1 MTVEKVLFIAK
12 NRIISIILSGLLL
25 AAMSFLFLVT
35 TQKNFKANSD
45 VLVVQNQ
52 QGFSD
57 YYALSK
63 SADYLASL
71 LAESIY
77 SDKFIDE
84 LNNTGMIS
92 SQFLRMDKVQR
103 LKQWYKIAQVNKN
116 SSLGIVNI
124 EVFANDQKEV
134 LDIANAIVSVL
145 TTKND
150 LFLGRGQDIEVR
162 ILTGPLWEKNP
173 STSQIALAIT
183 GGFIVGMLL
192 SFMWAYYRE
201 ERLAKLVFASEM
213 NDYQDS
219 LEQM

>member
-25 AAMSFLFLVT
+25 AALSFLFLVT
-35 TQKNFKANSD
+35 TQKSFKAHTD

-84 LNNTGMIS
+84 LNNTGLVN
-92 SQFLRMDKVQR
+92 SQFLKMDKVQR
-103 LKQWYKIAQVNKN
+103 LKEWYKITKVNKN

-173 STSQIALAIT
+173 STSQIALAIA